1 MTFELLPTQLTN
13 MSSDSLEI
21 PKELPI
27 MTLRGVVLFPKAMM
41 PLRIFEERYREM
53 LDDVLSTTRIFG
65 IVCEREN
72 VSQDEVH
79 LEHPYSVATAGLIRV
94 SKKHQDGTSFVLLQ
108 GIKRV
113 KVCKIVREMPYRIIE
128 TEEMD
133 SILDDS
139 CGQIRKQI
147 EEALEQNKLLGG
159 DVTDEILDFL
169 NPLDDDDAFIDLAA
183 FTLCKHTLRKQ
194 AMLEVQQLDKRA
206 SMLLTDL
213 HRENDRL
220 ATIKQMMSQSE
231 EDGSEEN

>member
-1 MTFELLPTQLTN
+1 
-13 MSSDSLEI
+13 
-21 PKELPI
+21 

-41 PLRIFEERYREM
+41 PLRIFEERYRQM

-72 VSQDEVH
+72 VSQDEAH
-79 LEHPYSVATAGLIRV
+79 LEHPYSVATAGLVRV

-113 KVCKIVREMPYRIIE
+113 RVCGIAREMPYRIIE

-133 SILDDS
+133 SILDQS
-139 CGQIRKQI
+139 CSQIRKQI

-159 DVTDEILDFL
+159 DVTDEMLDFL
-169 NPLDDDDAFIDLAA
+169 NPLDDDDAFVDLAA

-231 EDGSEEN
+231 DDGSEKN

>member
-1 MTFELLPTQLTN
+1 MTFELLPTKLTK

>member
-1 MTFELLPTQLTN
+1 
-13 MSSDSLEI
+13 
-21 PKELPI
+21 

-41 PLRIFEERYREM
+41 PLRIFEERYRQM

-72 VSQDEVH
+72 VSHDEAH

-113 KVCKIVREMPYRIIE
+113 RVCGIAREMPYRIIE

-133 SILDDS
+133 SILDQS
-139 CGQIRKQI
+139 CSQIRKQI

-159 DVTDEILDFL
+159 DVTDEMLDFL
-169 NPLDDDDAFIDLAA
+169 NPLDDDDAFVDLAA

-231 EDGSEEN
+231 DDGSEKN

>member
-1 MTFELLPTQLTN
+1 MTFELLPTQLTM

>member
-1 MTFELLPTQLTN
+1 

-72 VSQDEVH
+72 VSQDELH

-220 ATIKQMMSQSE
+220 ATIRQMMSQSE

>member
-1 MTFELLPTQLTN
+1 ML
-13 MSSDSLEI
+13 SDSLEI

-41 PLRIFEERYREM
+41 PLRIFEERYRKM

-220 ATIKQMMSQSE
+220 ATIKQLMSQSE
-231 EDGSEEN
+231 DDGSEEN

>member
-1 MTFELLPTQLTN
+1 

-220 ATIKQMMSQSE
+220 ATIRQMMSQSE